1 MTNKKDDLQMSKFK
15 DFGSGPDLSD
25 VEPVTFQLHGETFT
39 CVKAVQG
46 KVLLS
51 LVKNASDNDPAV
63 AANTIEE
70 FFSRVLTEESLV
82 RFNELL
88 LDKDRIVS
96 VEKLGEI
103 TGWIVE
109 QLTNRPEA
117 QPEV

>member
-1 MTNKKDDLQMSKFK
+1 MSKFK
-15 DFGSGPDLSD
+15 DFGSGPDLSAL
-25 VEPVTFQLHGETFT
+25 EEVTFQLHGETFT

-51 LVKNASDNDPAV
+51 LVKDSASDDPA
-63 AANTIEE
+63 AAAAVVDG
-70 FFSRVLTEESLV
+70 FFSKVLIDESLA
-82 RFNELL
+82 RFNTLI
-88 LDKDRIVS
+88 LDKDKIVT
-96 VEKLGEI
+96 VETLGAI